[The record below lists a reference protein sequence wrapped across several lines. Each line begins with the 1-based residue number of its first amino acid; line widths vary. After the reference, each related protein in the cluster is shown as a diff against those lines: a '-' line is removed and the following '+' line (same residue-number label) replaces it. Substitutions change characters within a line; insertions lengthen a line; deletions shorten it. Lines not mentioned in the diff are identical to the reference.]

1 MQASPAKNET
11 RLPRAVLKRSA
22 AIEERIKA
30 RSEPETP
37 DPALPTPVS
46 AQTPPTRIRQHR
58 RPLRRPPTRDTATPR
73 TGSNAST
80 RPQAVFGSVRMS
92 TAPN

>member
-37 DPALPTPVS
+37 DPALPTPASS
-46 AQTPPTRIRQHR
+46 ADPANPNRRKTPAPPADPR
-58 RPLRRPPTRDTATPR
+58 R
-73 TGSNAST
+73 
-80 RPQAVFGSVRMS
+80 
-92 TAPN
+92 TAPACWKQRFDATAGVSGS